1 MSNAQSGGWTRL
13 IVVLDKMLSSPKPHH
28 SNPRESHSMERRN
41 ELPPTH
47 TIRPIDTPP
56 DSDQSTT
63 AQLKADI
70 NSGRTG
76 DKVEVFDPG
85 LSPLGTD
92 DEAAGTPAE
101 PHRIKLARRLEG
113 AKRWVN
119 GVRPSGA
126 HHQTDHVL
134 TAYVLGIVLT
144 GCILIGGISW
154 GRHW

>member
-1 MSNAQSGGWTRL
+1 
-13 IVVLDKMLSSPKPHH
+13 
-28 SNPRESHSMERRN
+28 MERRN

-56 DSDQSTT
+56 DSNEPTT

-70 NSGRTG
+70 DSGATG

-101 PHRIKLARRLEG
+101 PHRIRLARRMEG
-113 AKRWVN
+113 AKRWASN
-119 GVRPSGA
+119 AKRAAYA
-126 HHQTDHVL
+126 HRHGDPIL
-134 TAYVLGIVLT
+134 TAYIAGIVAT
-144 GCILIGGISW
+144 GCIIIGGIGW
-154 GRHW
+154 GRSW